1 MSSFV
6 RRISVLSM
14 LVAASF
20 IARGSRP
27 TESGAL
33 FKIVTAV
40 QRLQGGES

>member
-1 MSSFV
+1 MSSFA

-20 IARGSRP
+20 IVRESRP
-27 TESGAL
+27 TESGAF
-33 FKIVTAV
+33 FKIVTAI